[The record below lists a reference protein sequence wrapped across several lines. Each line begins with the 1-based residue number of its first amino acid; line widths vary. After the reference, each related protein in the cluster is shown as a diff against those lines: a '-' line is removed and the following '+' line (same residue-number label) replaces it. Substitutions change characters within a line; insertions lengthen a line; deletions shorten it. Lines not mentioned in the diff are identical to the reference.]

1 MRKILL
7 FLVLLPL
14 SVFSQN
20 CSCEDNF
27 EWLKKTF
34 EENDAGFQYVI
45 DMKGDGAY
53 TQLNDEYRK
62 KVKAITKDD
71 ECVNTLK
78 EWLLFFRSG
87 HLSLNVAGSRGNT
100 ELPDAKQIIE
110 KYKGWEQYSI
120 SEKEFKK
127 YLSLLKEPGF
137 EGIWISEPYTIGIIK
152 REKEYIGFVMN
163 SNDPYWKN
171 NQIKLRI
178 KPNKSGDGFEAVY
191 YMKDHSIMNVRKI
204 DKVGN
209 NTMFFDW
216 ISFKRLYPEYTDTK
230 SVKEYLELNTSSN
243 PVAKQI
249 SKNTFL
255 LRIPSFSE
263 KKRKMIDSLIVS
275 NRDMI
280 SRCENLII
288 DIRNNG
294 GGSDSSFQKLIPYL
308 YTNPI
313 RSIGVDYLSTPLNN
327 KRMDYFIAS
336 DDFTETDKKWARKGL
351 VKLNNN
357 LGKFVNLE
365 DSDEVQVSKLDKI
378 SEYPKNVAILINE
391 NNGSTAEEFL
401 LLAKQSKKV
410 KLFGTTTAGVLDIS
424 NMNFVDSPCKTLQ
437 LGYGLS
443 RSRRI
448 PDIAIDTKG
457 IQPDY
462 YIDKTIPSEDW
473 IDFTEKILLNE

>member
-1 MRKILL
+1 MRKILH

-14 SVFSQN
+14 SVFSQD

-45 DMKGDGAY
+45 DVKGEGAY

-62 KVKAITKDD
+62 KVKAVTKED

-100 ELPDAKQIIE
+100 EQPDPKQIIE
-110 KYKGWEQYSI
+110 KYKDWEKYVI

-127 YLSLLKEPGF
+127 HLSSLKEPGF

-152 REKEYIGFVMN
+152 RGKEYVGFVMN
-163 SNDPYWKN
+163 SNDPYWQN

-178 KPNKSGDGFEAVY
+178 TPGNSGDGFEAVY
-191 YMKDHSIMNVRKI
+191 YMKDHSIMDVRKI

-209 NTMFFDW
+209 NTMSFDW
-216 ISFKRLYPEYTDTK
+216 ISFKRVYPEYTDTK
-230 SVKEYLELNTSSN
+230 SVKEYLEFNTSSN

-263 KKRKMIDSLIVS
+263 KKRKMIDSLIVN
-275 NRDMI
+275 NRDKI
-280 SRCENLII
+280 GSSENLII

-294 GGSDSSFQKLIPYL
+294 GGSDGSFQKLIPYL

-336 DDFTETDKKWARKGL
+336 GDFTESDKEWARKGL
-351 VKLNNN
+351 IKLNNN
-357 LGKFVNLE
+357 LGRFVNLE
-365 DSDEVQVSKLDKI
+365 DTDEVQVSKLDRVL
-378 SEYPKNVAILINE
+378 EYPKNVAILINE

-410 KLFGTTTAGVLDIS
+410 KLFGTTTEGVLDIS

-448 PDIAIDTKG
+448 PDMAIDAKG

-462 YIDKTIPSEDW
+462 YIDKTIPNENW
-473 IDFTEKILLNE
+473 IDFTEKVLLNK

>member
-1 MRKILL
+1 MRKILV
-7 FLVLLPL
+7 FLMLLPL

-45 DMKGDGAY
+45 DIKGESSY
-53 TQLNDEYRK
+53 SQFNTEFRN
-62 KVKAITKDD
+62 KVKAITKPDD
-71 ECVNTLK
+71 CINVLK

-87 HLSLNVAGSRGNT
+87 HLSLNVAGNRGNT
-100 ELPDAKQIIE
+100 VQPDPKQIIE
-110 KYKGWEQYSI
+110 TYKNWDQYVM

-127 YLSLLKEPGF
+127 YLSSVKEPGF
-137 EGIWISEPYTIGIIK
+137 EGIWICEPYTIGIIK
-152 REKEYIGFVMN
+152 RGKEYIGVVME
-163 SNDPYWKN
+163 SNDPYWQN

-178 KPNKSGDGFEAVY
+178 KPNNTGDGFEVVY
-191 YMKDHSIMNVRKI
+191 YMKDHSIKKI
-204 DKVGN
+204 KTVDRIGN
-209 NTMFFDW
+209 NAMFLDW
-216 ISFKRLYPEYTDTK
+216 IFFKRKYPEYKDTA
-230 SVKEYLELNTSSN
+230 SAKEYIELTTSSD
-243 PVAKQI
+243 PIARQI
-249 SKNTFL
+249 SEKTFL

-263 KKRKMIDSLIVS
+263 KKRKMIDSLIVN
-275 NRDMI
+275 NRDKI
-280 SRCENLII
+280 GSSENLII

-294 GGSDSSFQKLIPYL
+294 GGSDGSFQKLIPYL

-313 RSIGVDYLSTPLNN
+313 RSVGTDFLSTPLNN

-336 DDFTETDKKWARKGL
+336 GDFTENDKEWARKGL
-351 VKLNNN
+351 IKLNNN

-365 DSDEVQVSKLDKI
+365 DTDEVQVSKLDQVLD
-378 SEYPKNVAILINE
+378 YPKNVAILINE

-410 KLFGTTTAGVLDIS
+410 KLFGATTEGVLDIS
-424 NMNFVDSPCKTLQ
+424 NMNFVDSPCKTMQ
-437 LGYGLS
+437 LGYSLS

-448 PDIAIDTKG
+448 PDMAIDGKG

-462 YIDKTIPSEDW
+462 YLDKTIPSENW
-473 IDFTEKILLNE
+473 IDFTEKVLLNK